1 MLATS
6 LRLNVPITLGL
17 IFITAVLLNYPWEL
31 AQGVLYAGADYTK
44 GMWSHCFI
52 ASFGDGL
59 MILIIHMISWAAFR
73 RSDWFIQ
80 HQRGWWV
87 PMIATGL
94 VLGIAVEWIAVHLLE
109 RWSYTDQMPLVSGL
123 KIGIIPILQMLITPP
138 LIFALVAKLT
148 LKSNPASRLRKH

>member
-52 ASFGDGL
+52 ASLGDGL
-59 MILIIHMISWAAFR
+59 MILIIHMISWAAVR

-80 HQRGWWV
+80 CQRGWWV

-109 RWSYTDQMPLVSGL
+109 RWSYTDQMPLVPGL
-123 KIGIIPILQMLITPP
+123 EIGVIPILQMLILPP
-138 LIFALVAKLT
+138 FIFAVAAKIMQSLI
-148 LKSNPASRLRKH
+148 SASRPKV